1 MMEREKAQR
10 KAAMAR
16 LDGPGSEARP
26 ARGAPHARLVV
37 SFVDR
42 NWLWSRFG
50 LGLSLVLAALVVAL
64 ALMPLPGGMPARAG
78 LDKIYYFGAFLVLVF
93 PVIVTDTS
101 RWTWVVPAAIVFG
114 GAIEIS
120 QPLMGRNADWLD
132 FAAAIAGVLAGAALA
147 EMLHNRIRRSVLG
160 DEADLRTDLV
170 LTSDDQRL
178 DAMRADLMAELRV
191 VLREELEAVTR
202 REGEARPAAARAAH
216 AARPVATA
224 APQGGA
230 APLPARPPLKSARS
244 DALERAKM
252 VLRAKGRS
260 LETPGDLRPEAPDEA
275 AMGEAAPRDAKP
287 GMPPPYIPRPGPPPE
302 GGAPTRH

>member
-1 MMEREKAQR
+1 
-10 KAAMAR
+10 MAR
-16 LDGPGSEARP
+16 LDGPGSETRP

-50 LGLSLVLAALVVAL
+50 LGLSLVLAALIAAL
-64 ALMPLPGGMPARAG
+64 AVMPLPGGMPERAG

-101 RWTWVVPAAIVFG
+101 RWTWVVPAAIIFG
-114 GAIEIS
+114 GAIEVT
-120 QPLMGRNADWLD
+120 QPLTGRNADWLD
-132 FAAAIAGVLAGAALA
+132 FAAGIAGVLAGAALA

-160 DEADLRTDLV
+160 DEPDLRTDLA
-170 LTSDDQRL
+170 LTSDDERL

-202 REGEARPAAARAAH
+202 REGGVQPDAAA

-224 APQGGA
+224 APPGGV
-230 APLPARPPLKSARS
+230 PPRPVPQPARN

-252 VLRAKGRS
+252 VLRVKGHS
-260 LETPGDLRPEAPDEA
+260 FETLPDGLPDTPDEA
-275 AMGEAAPRDAKP
+275 AMGEAAPRDARP
-287 GMPPPYIPRPGPPPE
+287 EARPPYIPRPDNRPE

>member
-1 MMEREKAQR
+1 
-10 KAAMAR
+10 MAR
-16 LDGPGSEARP
+16 LDGPESETRL
-26 ARGAPHARLVV
+26 ARGAPHGRLVV

-50 LGLSLVLAALVVAL
+50 LGLSLVLAALVAAL

-114 GAIEIS
+114 GAIEIT

-160 DEADLRTDLV
+160 DEPDLRTDLM
-170 LTSDDQRL
+170 LTSDDERL

-191 VLREELEAVTR
+191 VLREELEAATR
-202 REGEARPAAARAAH
+202 REGAARPG

-224 APQGGA
+224 GPQDGA
-230 APLPARPPLKSARS
+230 APLHTRLPLQPARS

-252 VLRAKGRS
+252 VLRVKGRG
-260 LETPGDLRPEAPDEA
+260 LETLPDGLPDAPDEAADEA

-287 GMPPPYIPRPGPPPE
+287 GIQPPYIPRSGNRPE